1 MIMKFIKLL
10 FAFSFIYLKA
20 QFSTVSGNFT
30 LNSDPYSAVVLDKSF
45 QNIYYMLNFVKKPRE
60 ADKKTEALCVLQLGK
75 DYSKFSDLN
84 KLKRDSLME
93 KLSHKNKINA
103 DDMNKM
109 LRLRNHWEN
118 VLVKNI
124 PEQQNIHQED
134 LLDDYQ
140 YEEKQPVFEWKIE
153 NDTKD
158 ILGYN
163 CRKAIAQYR
172 GRKYTAWYTTDI
184 PINNGP
190 YVFQGLPGLIMEIE
204 DQKQHYHFI
213 AVAMDKK
220 TSEIYLRN
228 ENKIFHIDRK
238 RFRKVQKSYH
248 DNPGFFYGGA
258 YDKDGTSVKLKAK
271 PYNPIELE

>member
-1 MIMKFIKLL
+1 MKFIQLL
-10 FAFSFIYLKA
+10 LAFSFICLKA

-60 ADKKTEALCVLQLGK
+60 TDKKTEVICVLQLGK

-84 KLKRDSLME
+84 KLRRDSLME
-93 KLSHKNKINA
+93 KLSHKVKINA

-124 PEQQNIHQED
+124 PEQKNIHQED
-134 LLDDYQ
+134 MAEDFQ

-163 CRKAIAQYR
+163 CRKAITQYR
-172 GRKYTAWYTTDI
+172 GRKYTAWYATDI

-213 AVAMDKK
+213 AIAMDKK
-220 TSEIYLRN
+220 ASEIYLRN
-228 ENKIFHIDRK
+228 EDKIFHVDRK

-248 DNPGFFYGGA
+248 DNPGFFYSGA